1 MTGVATAPRRAYL
14 LADAHRAALDLRH
27 DGLLTTIDLPARP
40 PDGRVSVVAL
50 EYDEKPVVETGLVAR
65 TVDGGYSLTHANLLS
80 ESGERHAE
88 AAARGGTI
96 PTHVTVD
103 GSYAS
108 RWKVFVDRPGPV
120 RVDASYGFQ
129 GEAGGGTL
137 AVEMAGTV
145 VEHGVSPTGQTVG
158 EPNQSWHIDNFVSR
172 LVGEV
177 QIPEPGVYE
186 VVLTLEATGP
196 DPVKLQWLWLQPE
209 GGPAAAPSPE

>member
-1 MTGVATAPRRAYL
+1 MSPPHLGARTSSPTRTARAL
-14 LADAHRAALDLRH
+14 GFRH
-27 DGLLTTIDLPARP
+27 DELLTTIDLPPRP

-50 EYDEKPVVETGLVAR
+50 EYEQEPVVETGLVAR
-65 TVDGGYSLTHANLLS
+65 AVDGGYSLAHANLLS
-80 ESGERHAE
+80 ESGERHFE
-88 AAARGGTI
+88 AAARGGTV

-103 GSYAS
+103 GAYAS
-108 RWKVFVDRPGPV
+108 RWKIFVGRPGPV

-145 VEHGVSPTGQTVG
+145 VEHAVSPTGQTVG

-177 QIPEPGVYE
+177 EIPEPGVYE
-186 VVLTLEATGP
+186 VVLTVEAAGP
-196 DPVKLQWLWLQPE
+196 EPVKLQWLWLQPE
-209 GGPAAAPSPE
+209 DGATAAPSPE